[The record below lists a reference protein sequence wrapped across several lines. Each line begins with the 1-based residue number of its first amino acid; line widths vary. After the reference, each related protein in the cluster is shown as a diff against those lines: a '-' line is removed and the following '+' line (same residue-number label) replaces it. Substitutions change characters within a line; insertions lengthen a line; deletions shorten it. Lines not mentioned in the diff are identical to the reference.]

1 MKCAAAMRRKAV
13 DMEKKE
19 YKAVSTYVPHFR
31 PKMLTN
37 SFFLNIFKA
46 NYKLKKML
54 DKRLVKP
61 Q

>member
-37 SFFLNIFKA
+37 SFVFKH
-46 NYKLKKML
+46 L
-54 DKRLVKP
+54 
-61 Q
+61 